1 MTSQIL
7 TVVAFVV
14 LLASPSRAQACVAP
28 PHTGTAASEA
38 EEEPGLK
45 TVVEPTKRL
54 TSRIVL
60 VVDVSGSMKGR
71 KIEQA
76 LAVVHEVMN
85 QPLDD
90 LEVAIVAFCEGMN
103 RWPGWRGPKDDDLPD
118 GWGRLPS
125 ADTLREAQQWLNAQ
139 PANGGTNPM
148 AALAAAV
155 NEPRDKLSVVLI
167 SDGDFGT
174 FNHLVAG
181 LVQGAQ
187 KARGAIGLAPAVLMV
202 YGVGSEVAEMTWM
215 RSLGEEGGGG
225 LFVER

>member
-7 TVVAFVV
+7 LSVVAFVV
-14 LLASPSRAQACVAP
+14 LFASPSAAQACVAP
-28 PHTGTAASEA
+28 TTTDAVSEA
-38 EEEPGLK
+38 EPEPALK

-71 KIEQA
+71 RIEQA
-76 LAVVHEVMN
+76 LAAVHEVMN

-90 LEVAIVAFCEGMN
+90 LEIALIVFSEGMR
-103 RWPGWRGPKDDDLPD
+103 RWPGYRGPEDKDLPD

-125 ADTLREAQQWLNAQ
+125 ADTLREAQQWLGAQ
-139 PANGGTNPM
+139 PSSGGTDPR
-148 AALAAAV
+148 AALASAV
-155 NEPRDKLSVVLI
+155 NDPRDDLSVILI
-167 SDGDFGT
+167 TDGDF
-174 FNHLVAG
+174 NEHSQLVVG

-187 KARGAIGLAPAVLMV
+187 KARGSIGLAPAVVMV
-202 YGVGSEVAEMTWM
+202 YGVGESAGKMPWMVGLAED
-215 RSLGEEGGGG
+215 GGGG